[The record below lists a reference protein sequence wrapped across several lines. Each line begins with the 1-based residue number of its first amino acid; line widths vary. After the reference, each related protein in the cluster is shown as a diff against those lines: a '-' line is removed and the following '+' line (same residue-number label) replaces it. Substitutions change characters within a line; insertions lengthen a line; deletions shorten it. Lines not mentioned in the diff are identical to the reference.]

1 VRVEYR
7 LDILVKGFPSEDGD
21 LEKTYREVNDK
32 PQVDT
37 LLKRH
42 VVALIAI
49 DRKAGEA
56 HILLDDEF

>member
-7 LDILVKGFPSEDGD
+7 LDILVKGFPYGDGD
-21 LEKTYREVNDK
+21 LEKTFSEVNDK

-42 VVALIAI
+42 VIALIPI

-56 HILLDDEF
+56 HILLDDGS